1 MIDKMAE
8 IFIDE
13 ANDLLDKLENL
24 ILELENNPED
34 IETIQEIFRIMH
46 TIKGYSGMFGFDTI
60 SSFTH
65 EVESAFNAVRN
76 KEVKVTQE
84 LITHT
89 LSARDYIRKLLAEP
103 DNPSIKNES
112 QDLIEIF
119 KLYVKQNSI
128 NSKQKESEQKPLEHS
143 KHIDEKNLTEAT
155 WRIHFIPASDI
166 LKMEQNLVNLLKNCN
181 QWANVQLL
189 RFSQKIN

>member
-46 TIKGYSGMFGFDTI
+46 TIKGSSGMFGFDTI

-84 LITHT
+84 LITYT

-143 KHIDEKNLTEAT
+143 KHIYEKNLTEAT

-166 LKMEQNLVNLLKNCN
+166 FKNGTKS
-181 QWANVQLL
+181 
-189 RFSQKIN
+189 RYF